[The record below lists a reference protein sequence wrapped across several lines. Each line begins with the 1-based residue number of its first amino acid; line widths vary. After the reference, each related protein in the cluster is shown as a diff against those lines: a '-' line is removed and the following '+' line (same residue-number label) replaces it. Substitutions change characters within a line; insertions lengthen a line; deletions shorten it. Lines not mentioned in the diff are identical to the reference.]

1 MHNLLLSG
9 AGSSFHPPTALS
21 DSTLLQPEQYSLILL
36 APAKINLYLK
46 ILGRRPDGYHELD
59 TLMQKVDLHDKLELS
74 LADTLGIRLICHGT
88 DLPEDEGNI
97 VFRAARLFLEQT
109 GKVGQGLRIVLRKR
123 IPLAAGLGG
132 GSSDAAAVL
141 KGLNQL
147 LAAGGSTE
155 ELAAMGV
162 KLGADVPF
170 FVHDFPAAWAGG
182 IGERLE
188 PAEPLRGF
196 TVLLVNPGIAVS
208 TKWAYETFSQTA
220 GRIALTAAGKK
231 FNLSNFSNES
241 GLPLRQRTFLPADLW
256 NDLEQVTAAKH
267 RVISELKARLAA
279 VGAAGA
285 MMSGSGSTVFGLFA
299 AGTETQAESCLRE
312 LRQEYGQA
320 YLAAPLA

>member
-1 MHNLLLSG
+1 M
-9 AGSSFHPPTALS
+9 
-21 DSTLLQPEQYSLILL
+21 TLTFR

-59 TLMQKVDLHDKLELS
+59 TLMQKIALYDELELS
-74 LADTLGIRLICHGT
+74 LPDTPGIQLICQHA

-109 GKVGQGLRIVLRKR
+109 GKADFGVRIVLRKR

-141 KGLNQL
+141 RGLNQL
-147 LAAGGSTE
+147 TGAGCTTE
-155 ELAAMGV
+155 ELAVMGLR
-162 KLGADVPF
+162 LGADVPF
-170 FVHDFPAAWAGG
+170 FVQEHPAAWAGG

-188 PAEPLRGF
+188 PAEPLRGC

-241 GLPLRQRTFLPADLW
+241 GLPLRRRAFLPSDLL
-256 NDLEQVTAAKH
+256 NDLERVTAEKH
-267 RVISELKARLAA
+267 RVIGRLKARLLAA
-279 VGAAGA
+279 GAAGA
-285 MMSGSGSTVFGLFA
+285 MMSGSGSTVFGLFI
-299 AGTETQAESCLRE
+299 AGTEAQAESCLRE
-312 LRQEYGQA
+312 LQQEYGQA
-320 YLAAPLA
+320 YLVAPLT

>member
-1 MHNLLLSG
+1 MLR
-9 AGSSFHPPTALS
+9 
-21 DSTLLQPEQYSLILL
+21 

-46 ILGRRPDGYHELD
+46 IFGRRPDGYHELD
-59 TLMQKVDLHDKLELS
+59 TLMQKVALYDELELS
-74 LADTLGIRLICHGT
+74 LADEPGIRLISQDA

-97 VFRAARLFLEQT
+97 VFRAARLFLNQT
-109 GKVGQGLRIVLRKR
+109 GRNEQGLHIILRKR

-147 LAAGGSTE
+147 LAAGRTTE
-155 ELAAMGV
+155 KLAAMGLR
-162 KLGADVPF
+162 LGADVPF
-170 FVHDFPAAWAGG
+170 FVYDYPAAWAGG

-188 PAEPLRGF
+188 PAAPLRGF

-241 GLPLRQRTFLPADLW
+241 GLPLRRRTFLPSDLL
-256 NDLEQVTAAKH
+256 NDLELVTAEKH
-267 RVISELKARLAA
+267 RVIGELKARLSAA
-279 VGAAGA
+279 GAAGT
-285 MMSGSGSTVFGLFA
+285 MMSGSGPTVFGLFA
-299 AGTETQAESCLRE
+299 AGTEAQAESCLRE

-320 YLAAPLA
+320 CLAAPLI

>member
-1 MHNLLLSG
+1 MSIL
-9 AGSSFHPPTALS
+9 
-21 DSTLLQPEQYSLILL
+21 TLRT
-36 APAKINLYLK
+36 PAKINLYLK

-59 TLMQKVDLHDKLELS
+59 TLMQKVALYDELELS
-74 LADTLGIRLICHGT
+74 LVDEPDIQLSCLGA

-97 VFRAARLFLEQT
+97 VFRAAQLFLEQT
-109 GKVGQGLRIVLRKR
+109 GRVGQGVRIVLRKR

-141 KGLNQL
+141 TGLNQL
-147 LAAGGSTE
+147 TGAGCTTE
-155 ELAAMGV
+155 ELAAMGLR
-162 KLGADVPF
+162 LGADVPF
-170 FVHDFPAAWAGG
+170 FVYDHPAAWAGG

-196 TVLLVNPGIAVS
+196 NVLLVNPGIAVS

-241 GLPLRQRTFLPADLW
+241 GLPLRQRAFLPADLR
-256 NDLEQVTAAKH
+256 NDLELVTAEKH
-267 RVISELKARLAA
+267 CVIGELKARLLAA
-279 VGAAGA
+279 GAAGA

-299 AGTETQAESCLRE
+299 AGTEAQAESCLRE

-320 YLAAPLA
+320 YLVAPLT

>member
-1 MHNLLLSG
+1 MLR
-9 AGSSFHPPTALS
+9 
-21 DSTLLQPEQYSLILL
+21 

-46 ILGRRPDGYHELD
+46 IFGRRPDGYHELD
-59 TLMQKVDLHDKLELS
+59 TLMQKVALYDELELS
-74 LADTLGIRLICHGT
+74 LVDEIGIHLSCLGA

-109 GKVGQGLRIVLRKR
+109 GREGFGVRIVLRKR

-141 KGLNQL
+141 TGLNQL
-147 LAAGGSTE
+147 LAAGCTTE

-162 KLGADVPF
+162 RLGADVPF
-170 FVHDFPAAWAGG
+170 FVHDYPAAWVGG

-188 PAEPLRGF
+188 PAAPLRGF
-196 TVLLVNPGIAVS
+196 MVLLVNPGIAVS

-241 GLPLRQRTFLPADLW
+241 GLPLRRRAFLPADLL
-256 NDLEQVTAAKH
+256 NDLELVTAEKH
-267 RVISELKARLAA
+267 RVIDELKARLSAA
-279 VGAAGA
+279 GAAGA

-299 AGTETQAESCLRE
+299 AGTEAQAESCLRE

-320 YLAAPLA
+320 YLVAPLI